1 MNEKR
6 KVNAP
11 KSVAVDTT
19 KKQNVSQFKAR
30 QSRARLNDKQLI
42 SINTEKAKV
51 IFDTMPTQVQL
62 LIMNIDQICIDNDK
76 CSLLMLNNR
85 WSDEYDYEQDASTVL
100 AHYLSKFNNLGT
112 KTYKGFTS
120 DELNIFNIG

>member
-76 CSLLMLNNR
+76 CSLLVHQALLR
-85 WSDEYDYEQDASTVL
+85 VERVL
-100 AHYLSKFNNLGT
+100 IRNLVT
-112 KTYKGFTS
+112 RLKGFSLKT
-120 DELNIFNIG
+120 LI

>member
-1 MNEKR
+1 MNTKNNPN
-6 KVNAP
+6 KG
-11 KSVAVDTT
+11 AVDTT

-51 IFDTMPTQVQL
+51 VFDTMPTQVQL
-62 LIMNIDQICIDNDK
+62 LIMNIDQLVIDNDK
-76 CSLLMLNNR
+76 CTLLMLNNK

-100 AHYLSKFNNLGT
+100 AHYLSKFANLGNT
-112 KTYKGFTS
+112 TYKGFTS
-120 DELNIFNIG
+120 EELNIFNIG